1 MNGTKHAYSA
11 LPSLLLK
18 QRLTVAELYR
28 RLEARGK
35 RFDRKSVYRL
45 AGSEPLQTLNMPLV
59 GAVCEELGV
68 ALQQLISLGPPPAK
82 LARIDSA
89 VQDRLDELMSR
100 NTEGKLTAK
109 ERRELEVLVDQV
121 ERLSL
126 ENARLL
132 SRQTRAAKPARKSP
146 VIRRKQTA

>member
-28 RLEARGK
+28 RLEARGQ

-45 AGSEPLQTLNMPLV
+45 AGSGPLHTLNMPLV

-68 ALQQLISLGPPPAK
+68 ALQQLISLGQPPK
-82 LARIDSA
+82 LTRIDSA
-89 VQDRLDELMSR
+89 TQDRLDELMSR
-100 NTEGKLTAK
+100 NTEGSLSAK
-109 ERRELEVLVDQV
+109 ERRELEVLVDKV

-146 VIRRKQTA
+146 AFRRKQPA